1 VNNIFRSYGS
11 LLISGYGQARGDES
25 KTRLALSVDGIN
37 WKNYN
42 KNLFNGHD
50 AEILKINDTLT
61 YAYYGPNGYF
71 DRKDCDIRLV
81 IFEGEFDEQ
90 WNK

>member
-1 VNNIFRSYGS
+1 MIGCSPSHVS
-11 LLISGYGQARGDES
+11 QARGDES

-50 AEILKINDTLT
+50 AEILKINDTRT

-71 DRKDCDIRLV
+71 DRKDFDIRLV

-90 WNK
+90 WYK